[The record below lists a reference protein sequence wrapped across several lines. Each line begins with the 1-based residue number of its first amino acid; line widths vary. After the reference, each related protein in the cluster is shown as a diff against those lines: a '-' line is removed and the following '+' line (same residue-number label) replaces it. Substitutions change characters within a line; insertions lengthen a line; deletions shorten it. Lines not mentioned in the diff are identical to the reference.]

1 MDEACRLL
9 MVVER
14 QRLLELNA
22 QHQTE
27 AAACEEARLALNA
40 EAEVAIMHRW
50 QLREVKAER

>member
-1 MDEACRLL
+1 MDEACHLL

-27 AAACEEARLALNA
+27 AAAREEARLALNA
-40 EAEVAIMHRW
+40 EAEVAIMHW
-50 QLREVKAER
+50 Q